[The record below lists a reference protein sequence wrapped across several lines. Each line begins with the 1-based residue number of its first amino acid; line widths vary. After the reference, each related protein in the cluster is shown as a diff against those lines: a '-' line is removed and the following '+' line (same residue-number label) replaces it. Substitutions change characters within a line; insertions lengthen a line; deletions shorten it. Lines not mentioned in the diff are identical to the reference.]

1 MVLSVRLRPVAV
13 DTVLARGHELVTLRH
28 PTTLELTKDDDMT
41 RRGDCILAVGAS
53 KSAFELDPDLKS
65 ALRDGARLL
74 MRIECGGL
82 SETIQAKGLEGMTLS
97 DNTSI
102 VVRKSSYL
110 DGRTVG
116 ILADKAARDIDR
128 ELASMLREKGNSVL
142 IRLEAYVGQETL

>member
-1 MVLSVRLRPVAV
+1 MAM

-28 PTTLELTKDDDMT
+28 PTTLELTKDGDMT
-41 RRGDCILAVGAS
+41 GRGDCILAVGAS
-53 KSAFELDPDLKS
+53 KSAHELNPMLKS
-65 ALRDGARLL
+65 ALNEGARLL
-74 MRIECGGL
+74 MRIECGSL
-82 SETIQAKGLEGMTLS
+82 SETILAKGSEGMTFS

-128 ELASMLREKGNSVL
+128 ELASTLKEERNAVL
-142 IRLEAYVGQETL
+142 IRLEAYVGEKTL